1 MFLCAGKKIIVT
13 TKKTGKVF
21 EYIATEKEENSND
34 IIILFKSDYLRIN
47 TTTNNFSVK
56 GTKIDKMAV

>member
-1 MFLCAGKKIIVT
+1 M
-13 TKKTGKVF
+13 F

-34 IIILFKSDYLRIN
+34 ITISFKSHYLRIN